1 LKCRKCGRPAVV
13 NMRQHKL
20 ALCGACFSH
29 WFVEQTRK
37 NIERYEMFDPG
48 DRVLVAVSGGKD
60 SLALWD
66 VLLKLGYEVEGVY
79 IDLGI
84 EGGDYSARSRCRVEA
99 FAESRGVP
107 VAIVDLKAAYGKSVP
122 DMARE
127 RRGRTYCSLCGL
139 VKRHE
144 MNRVAYEGGFAALVT
159 GHNLDDEVA
168 TLLQNTLRWEM
179 GYLARQAPVLP
190 SIHPRL
196 ARKAKPLCRMTERET
211 ASYTIV
217 RNIDYIY
224 DECPHATRATSI
236 FHKELLNRLETRSR
250 GAKLSFYLNFLRAR
264 ESFEV
269 PGVSLDICKRCGQP
283 TAAPE
288 ICAFCRLWE
297 GSGG

>member
-1 LKCRKCGRPAVV
+1 
-13 NMRQHKL
+13 MRQHKL
-20 ALCGACFSH
+20 ALCGGCFSD

-37 NIERYEMFDPG
+37 NIERYEMLAPTDK
-48 DRVLVAVSGGKD
+48 VLVAVSGGKD

-66 VLLKLGYEVEGVY
+66 VLHRLGYEAEGVY

-84 EGGDYSARSRCRVEA
+84 EDGGYSSLSRRRVEE
-99 FAESRGVP
+99 FAESLD
-107 VAIVDLKAAYGKSVP
+107 ATITIVDVKATYGRSVP
-122 DMARE
+122 ELVKE

-144 MNRVAYEGGFAALVT
+144 MNRIAYEGGFSALAT

-196 ARKAKPLCRMTERET
+196 ARKVKPLCRMTERET
-211 ASYTIV
+211 ASYAVIQT
-217 RNIDYIY
+217 IDYIY
-224 DECPHATRATSI
+224 DECPHAARATSI
-236 FHKELLNRLETRSR
+236 FHKELLNQLETRSR

-264 ESFEV
+264 TSFEAPKV
-269 PGVSLDICKRCGQP
+269 NLNACSRCGQP
-283 TAAPE
+283 TASPE

-297 GSGG
+297 DGEG